1 MTSIFLRYS
10 QVIAGK
16 EGEIAD
22 AHIADEDLL
31 YEVTNY
37 QQRVA
42 QVTGSLR
49 ENQLSLLRYMAQIDT
64 SSDVAAVLGSNPDGT
79 SGKSVLAVDSP
90 RDFVDRV
97 TELDMKLQQM
107 TETNHL
113 LKETPTT
120 VQTELQ
126 SADHERVQIVSA
138 RSRLRDRVDRLEG
151 KLIETRSAAARFK
164 HKVMAERKSGV

>member
-1 MTSIFLRYS
+1 MTTTFLLQS
-10 QVIAGK
+10 HVIAVK

-22 AHIADEDLL
+22 AHIAYEDLL
-31 YEVTNY
+31 DEVTNY

-49 ENQLSLLRYMAQIDT
+49 ENQLSLLRYMAQVDT

-97 TELDMKLQQM
+97 TELDMQLHQM
-107 TETNHL
+107 TEKN
-113 LKETPTT
+113 
-120 VQTELQ
+120 
-126 SADHERVQIVSA
+126 QIGRAHV
-138 RSRLRDRVDRLEG
+138 
-151 KLIETRSAAARFK
+151 
-164 HKVMAERKSGV
+164 